1 MCTQPLTDDTAYLW
15 TESLASEA
23 LTRVLGIK
31 SRRVGREDRLV
42 REIVSPFKFG
52 AVRVL
57 VRRNTGLYGR

>member
-1 MCTQPLTDDTAYLW
+1 MSTQTLADDTAYLGA
-15 TESLASEA
+15 ESLASEA

-42 REIVSPFKFG
+42 REIVSPFQLG